1 MRNPKP
7 GFSVA
12 CESASGRS
20 SALHRGQYVVAP
32 VAEAVL
38 GLPAEYAV
46 YLLGKVGAIE
56 PFDADG

>member
-1 MRNPKP
+1 
-7 GFSVA
+7 
-12 CESASGRS
+12 
-20 SALHRGQYVVAP
+20 LAP
-32 VAEAVL
+32 VAKAVL